1 VVAVQHFFPG
11 RENQEKAVNNEPN
24 VSPEQRRWRR
34 RWCLTRRTSYWII
47 GVIVFLICV
56 RLALPYAL
64 ERYVNRQLNRSKDYS
79 GQIGTVTVH
88 LWRGAYQIHDVHIFK
103 RNGQVPVPFFS
114 ARILD
119 LSLQWSE
126 LFHGAIVS
134 EIVMQN
140 PSLNFVAGL
149 SAEQS
154 QTGRENNWGDLL
166 KSLTPFDINRLDIKR
181 GQIHFQNPY
190 ATPPVDIYLNDLSAT
205 ATNFNNT
212 RGLTQKLPA
221 GVMAQGTTLGGGNL
235 SLQVHVNPLAKTPTF
250 ELTGELTNVDVV
262 ALNNFL
268 RAYGKF
274 DVARGDFALFT
285 SFAAKDGNYDG
296 YFKVFFKNLKV
307 FRWEEDKKKDVLE
320 IFWKAIVGTL
330 AAAFKNQPHDQLA
343 TKIPVSGSL
352 GNTDVHVWPTITSL
366 LQNAFI
372 KSLSPRVDERV
383 KVEKVDQNQ

>member
-1 VVAVQHFFPG
+1 VSVPSDI
-11 RENQEKAVNNEPN
+11 
-24 VSPEQRRWRR
+24 SPEQKKRRR
-34 RWCLTRRTSYWII
+34 RWCLTRRTTYWLA
-47 GVIVFLICV
+47 GFIVLLVCL

-64 ERYVNRQLNRSKDYS
+64 ERYVNRQLNRSKAYS

-88 LWRGAYQIHDVHIFK
+88 LWRGAYQIHDVHIYK
-103 RNGQVPVPFFS
+103 RNGEVPVPFFF
-114 ARILD
+114 AHILD

-140 PSLNFVAGL
+140 PSLNFVAGP
-149 SAEQS
+149 SADQS
-154 QTGRENNWGDLL
+154 QTGKENNWGDML
-166 KSLTPFDINRLDIKR
+166 KSLTPFDINRLDIVR

-190 ATPPVDIYLNDLSAT
+190 AAPPVDVYLSDLSAT
-205 ATNFNNT
+205 ATNFNNS
-212 RGLTQKLPA
+212 RRLTEALPA
-221 GVMAQGTTLGGGNL
+221 GVMAQGSTLGGGNL

-250 ELTGELTNVDVV
+250 ELTAALTNVDVV
-262 ALNNFL
+262 ALNSFL

-285 SFAAKDGNYDG
+285 SFAAKDGSYDG

-307 FRWEEDKKKDVLE
+307 FRWEEDKHKDVLE

-343 TKIPVSGSL
+343 TKVPITGAF
-352 GNTDVHVWPTITSL
+352 GKTDVHVWPTIVTL

-372 KSLSPRVDERV
+372 KSLSPKVDESM
-383 KVEKVDQNQ
+383 KVESVEQNK